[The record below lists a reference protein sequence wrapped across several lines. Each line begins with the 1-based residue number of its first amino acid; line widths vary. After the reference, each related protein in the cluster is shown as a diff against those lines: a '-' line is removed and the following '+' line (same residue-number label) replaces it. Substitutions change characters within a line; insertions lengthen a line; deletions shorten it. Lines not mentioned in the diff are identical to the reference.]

1 MKALI
6 PLNQTFNGIHLRF
19 KHGIL
24 FWYVLFLRFSMYQ
37 TVQILLAHTLK
48 HSNEYTQ
55 QLASKL
61 FSCFLITRR

>member
-24 FWYVLFLRFSMYQ
+24 FWYVLFHRFFKYQ
-37 TVQILLAHTLK
+37 TVQIFLIHSFK
-48 HSNEYTQ
+48 HSNEYPQ
-55 QLASKL
+55 QLLVLL
-61 FSCFLITRR
+61 FPDYNDH